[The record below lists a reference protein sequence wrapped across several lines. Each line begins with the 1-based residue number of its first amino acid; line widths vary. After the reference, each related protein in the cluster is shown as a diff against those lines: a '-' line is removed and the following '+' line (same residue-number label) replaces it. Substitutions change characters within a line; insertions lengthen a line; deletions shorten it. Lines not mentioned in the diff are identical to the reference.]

1 MRYTVVSNSNGIL
14 AKTIKSDGTKESS
27 AHLTQG
33 IFTTQEVDSLLE
45 FDKALD
51 KLKPKQAIVLGLSE
65 YEDGYI
71 ATQNNLSSM
80 KSKHSEYEVITRS
93 KEYFEF
99 DNEAIILF
107 DIDADDGDNVDCHS
121 YEDIKNIMNQL
132 DPQFEDA
139 EILIRHSSSSHIYKW
154 EKGSKVLTNGAG
166 SYHIYIRMVNVD
178 SLSSYIKSLEQRAWM
193 LGYGYIKVS
202 KAGSLLERQVFD
214 SAVFSPERLVFE
226 AAVVCED
233 PYEQEKP
240 QSFYQEGG
248 VVDCNIELDIN
259 VEEVTAQIQMA
270 KDKVSDVA
278 QEIKSKFIDS
288 YATKFIT
295 DGYSKKE
302 ATEKANQIASS
313 KKLFSINEITLA
325 NQTTITVKDIFL
337 NPDEYNSKSCHDP
350 IEGEKGIKAI
360 IYSNNGIKPIIHSFV
375 HGGTNYELIVDE
387 KIIQE
392 IIDEYI
398 LVNHTMVENNKF
410 IYKIKQMVHSIKIND
425 SKISDMAR
433 ELKSHKILSAI
444 NGLSLTATEKQ
455 EIAEEQGYVDFCP
468 KGNVLDTV
476 NNLKILMK
484 NSNID
489 FEYDVVLKDFNITHH
504 TLNPNAPS
512 KEAAVTS
519 LIEREAGVLGIKTT
533 IVNHMVAITNS
544 QYSNPLMDSIKEY
557 HKKYTA
563 YDMKTNYVM
572 QVVNTLNSD
581 RTTSQYTEAILTK
594 WLIQCIAA
602 WDYERTST
610 AVGHKDKYE
619 SVLILQGEQGLRK
632 SDFFAGLL
640 PKNQRQ
646 YIKDGANLNL
656 QDKDSIIQN
665 TAYGIVELGEIERT
679 FNKSGSGDIK
689 AFLSNSY
696 DEYRVP
702 YGKTASKVKRTTSF
716 CGSVNQ
722 SDFLKDPTGARR
734 FWILP
739 LSKIDFIEYEKIDKE
754 MLWAQV
760 YDLYL
765 NGATWWFDET
775 DSAMNIELEKLH
787 SFHKEITPANE
798 VYEIL
803 KKNNTKKKWLSASE
817 IFTKVLPDKTVTK
830 NDVNELATIL
840 DAHGIQRNSAKKFKV
855 AVSKTTPLMPRR
867 KTPILGIYVA
877 TIKGIST
884 YWKK

>member
-14 AKTIKSDGTKESS
+14 AKTIKSDGTKVSS
-27 AHLTQG
+27 AHLTKG
-33 IFTTQEVDSLLE
+33 IFRTQEVDSLLE
-45 FDKALD
+45 FDEALD
-51 KLKPKQAIVLGLSE
+51 KLKPKQAIVLGVPK

-80 KSKHSEYEVITRS
+80 KDKYSEYDVITRS
-93 KEYFEF
+93 KEYFSFE
-99 DNEAIILF
+99 NESIILF
-107 DIDADDGDNVDCHS
+107 DIDADEGDNVECNS
-121 YEDIKNIMNQL
+121 YEDIQNIMNQL
-132 DPQFEDA
+132 DPQFIDA

-166 SYHIYIRMVNVD
+166 SYHIYIRMINVD
-178 SLSSYIKSLEQRAWM
+178 NLTTYIKALEQRAWM

-226 AAVVCED
+226 APVVCED
-233 PYEQEKP
+233 PYEQDKP
-240 QSFYQEGG
+240 ASFYQGG
-248 VVDCNIELDIN
+248 GAIDCSAELDVNIEK
-259 VEEVTAQIQMA
+259 VTLEIQTA
-270 KDKVSDVA
+270 KDKVADTA

-288 YATKFIT
+288 YATKFIAE
-295 DGYSKKE
+295 GYSKKD
-302 ATEKANQIASS
+302 ADEKANQIASH
-313 KKLFSINEITLA
+313 KILFAINEITLS

-337 NPDEYNSKSCHDP
+337 NPAEYNNTSCHDP
-350 IEGEKGIKAI
+350 IDTEKGIKAI
-360 IYSNNGIKPIIHSFV
+360 IYANDGIRPIIHSFV
-375 HGGTNYELIVDE
+375 HGGINYELIVDE

-392 IIDEYI
+392 IIDEYTAT
-398 LVNHTMVENNKF
+398 NHTAIENNNF
-410 IYKIKQMVHSIKIND
+410 ISKIKKLVHSIKISD

-433 ELKSHKILSAI
+433 QLKSHKILSAI

-455 EIAEEQGYVDFCP
+455 EIAEEQGYIDFCP
-468 KGNVLDTV
+468 KGNILDTV

-489 FEYDVVLKDFNITHH
+489 FEYDVILKDFNITHH

-557 HKKYTA
+557 HKRYMA
-563 YDMKTNYVM
+563 SDMKTDYVM
-572 QVVNTLNSD
+572 QVVNTLNTEK
-581 RTTSQYTEAILTK
+581 TTKVYTKEILTK
-594 WLIQCIAA
+594 WLIQCVAA
-602 WDYERTST
+602 WDYERTSI
-610 AVGHKDKYE
+610 ANGHKNKYE

-632 SDFFAGLL
+632 SDFFVGLL
-640 PKNQRQ
+640 PKKQSK

-739 LSKIDFIEYEKIDKE
+739 LNEIDFIAYENIDKE
-754 MLWAQV
+754 MMWAQV
-760 YDLYL
+760 YELYL
-765 NGATWWFDET
+765 NGARWWFNDDDIFVNT
-775 DSAMNIELEKLH
+775 ELNRLH
-787 SFHKEITPANE
+787 AFHNEISPANE

-803 KKNNTKKKWLSASE
+803 KNNNSRKKWFSASE
-817 IFTKVLPDKTVTK
+817 IFTKILPEKAVSK
-830 NDVNELATIL
+830 KDVNELATIL
-840 DAHGIQRNSAKKFKV
+840 DAHGIERNSAKKFKIS
-855 AVSKTTPLMPRR
+855 ASKTTPLKSKKQKVPMV
-867 KTPILGIYVA
+867 LQGIRGLNIY
-877 TIKGIST
+877 
-884 YWKK
+884 